1 MPDFGLGLF
10 VPHRRSIGGI
20 IADVTIE
27 ETERD
32 DVTFTQHP
40 VEQGA
45 PIGDHAFK
53 QPEEVVLRVG
63 WSEGKTGDLSAESGI
78 YGILLNWQAS
88 FVLFDLFTGKR
99 RHRNMGIASIN
110 VVTDEHSENILGA
123 TLVLKEVILT
133 QTQTAQTGL
142 SNNPSDQTNPGS
154 TSQVADLGTQQGA
167 SIEQSGGTSSP
178 ASDTVISNFNDVA
191 GASIEQTGQ

>member
-1 MPDFGLGLF
+1 MADFGLGLF
-10 VPHRRSIGGI
+10 IPHRRSIGGI

-110 VVTDEHSENILGA
+110 VVTDEHSEHILGA
-123 TLVLKEVILT
+123 TLVLKEIILT
-133 QTQTAQTGL
+133 QTQTTQTGL
-142 SNNPSDQTNPGS
+142 SSDVGNQTDPGT
-154 TSQVADLGTQQGA
+154 TSGTTDFGTQQTTPLSDSVTTD
-167 SIEQSGGTSSP
+167 SIIAAGGT
-178 ASDTVISNFNDVA
+178 
-191 GASIEQTGQ
+191 